1 MVTIVALGNPG
12 PEYFHTRHN
21 AAWLVLDEIFPD
33 VPWQFDRYAQALLAE
48 AQLTNSLTVLVK
60 PQTFM
65 NRSGETVGYLM
76 GKGLTS
82 DNVIVIQDDVDLPL
96 GKIRISYESS
106 SGGHNGIK
114 SITTTLGTAAY
125 TRIRIGIAPI
135 DEEGNIR
142 KPAGT
147 RDFVLKNFSSSDL
160 DTLKSLSPTIKQVL
174 ETIVGEGREAAMNR
188 FN

>member
-1 MVTIVALGNPG
+1 MFNIVALGNPG
-12 PEYFHTRHN
+12 SEYIRTRHN

-33 VPWQFDRYAQALLAE
+33 ALWQSDHYAQALIAD
-48 AQLTNSLTVLVK
+48 AQLGSTTAKLVK

-65 NRSGETVGYLM
+65 NRSGETVGYLA
-76 GKGLTS
+76 GKGLGP
-82 DNVIVIQDDVDLPL
+82 DNLIVIQDDIDLPL
-96 GKIRISYESS
+96 GKIRISFDSS
-106 SGGHNGIK
+106 AGGHNGIK

-147 RDFVLKNFSSSDL
+147 RDFVLKDFSAGDL
-160 DTLKSLSPTIKQVL
+160 DKVQSLALTIKQSL
-174 ETIVGEGREAAMNR
+174 ETIVGEGREVAMNR